1 MKKKEYVQFSVDNP
15 FQYHM
20 TGKFVAP
27 SESWIHQEA
36 PLDDFELFIVT
47 DDVLYIE
54 HGGTQYTVENG
65 EFLLLPP
72 LTGPDSHR
80 KGFRPSR
87 CSFYWLHF
95 LPANPYTLYQDTPP
109 ADTFSKNSICIPLFG
124 QIPNASK
131 LVVQMRQLQNNLQL
145 GYGDVF
151 LNYESTVILCELSG
165 QFAIQEKRDDRS
177 NYQKQLY
184 SEIID
189 YVKLNTSIIL
199 HVSDIAARFGYN
211 EKYIS
216 TLFNTFSGM
225 PLKKFISKCKM
236 EDADF
241 LLSETSLSI
250 NEISAKLGYTDAHN
264 FARAYKKHTGVSP
277 SAFRESC
284 AKKMIYHI

>member
-109 ADTFSKNSICIPLFG
+109 CGHFF
-124 QIPNASK
+124 
-131 LVVQMRQLQNNLQL
+131 
-145 GYGDVF
+145 
-151 LNYESTVILCELSG
+151 
-165 QFAIQEKRDDRS
+165 
-177 NYQKQLY
+177 QKQHLHPAFRTD
-184 SEIID
+184 SECEQ
-189 YVKLNTSIIL
+189 
-199 HVSDIAARFGYN
+199 AGR
-211 EKYIS
+211 
-216 TLFNTFSGM
+216 
-225 PLKKFISKCKM
+225 
-236 EDADF
+236 
-241 LLSETSLSI
+241 
-250 NEISAKLGYTDAHN
+250 TDAPAPEQPAAGLRRC
-264 FARAYKKHTGVSP
+264 FP
-277 SAFRESC
+277 EL
-284 AKKMIYHI
+284 